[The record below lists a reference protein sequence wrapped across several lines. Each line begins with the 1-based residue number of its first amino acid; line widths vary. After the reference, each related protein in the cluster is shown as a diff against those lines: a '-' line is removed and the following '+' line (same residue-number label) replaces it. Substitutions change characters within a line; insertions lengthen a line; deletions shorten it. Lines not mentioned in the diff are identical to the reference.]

1 MAYLQTAEATNRG
14 GSGGGVAAA
23 FGQQRPTPT
32 PNPDQPI
39 SQHEAVRR
47 FVEERS
53 RQDDYGDQ
61 ARPADYRAGHGLHA
75 GRWEQRGAGGKAGGP
90 LPQDDPR
97 RRMHEGG
104 WQGRAA
110 WGDGGRGPVDGIWP
124 PPLQAAA
131 GEEGGAAS
139 RGGAYAGPPASAGG
153 GGGGLRSG
161 HGGGARSA
169 GAAGA
174 GAGSG
179 SVGAMPA
186 AEARMSAAEAMAAAA
201 AAMSVTKGSVVGSGA
216 SGTSGASSGSAG
228 AGAGANDCFSNMS
241 GDFNSTGARPPA
253 YDFAASVAARG
264 PRQAIPPGM
273 HHGRWEERAAGESGR
288 RPTGVAVDLHAGHME
303 SRACYGD
310 GGRCMPIHFEPDN
323 LPTCPLRHPM
333 MHLTFELGSY

>member
-1 MAYLQTAEATNRG
+1 MSYFAQAPRDARNPGAHRSKQTAEAPNRG
-14 GSGGGVAAA
+14 SSGGGVAAA
-23 FGQQRPTPT
+23 FGQQRPNPT

-39 SQHEAVRR
+39 SQGEAVRR

-75 GRWEQRGAGGKAGGP
+75 GRWEQRGVGGEAGGP

-139 RGGAYAGPPASAGG
+139 RGGGRGG
-153 GGGGLRSG
+153 GGSGGGLSRG
-161 HGGGARSA
+161 HGGGARSV

-174 GAGSG
+174 GACAGGSG
-179 SVGAMPA
+179 SVGA
-186 AEARMSAAEAMAAAA
+186 MSAAEAMAAAA
-201 AAMSVTKGSVVGSGA
+201 AAMSVTEGSVVGSGA
-216 SGTSGASSGSAG
+216 SGGVDGGDGASGGGDASGGGG
-228 AGAGANDCFSNMS
+228 AGAKDGFSNMS
-241 GDFNSTGARPPA
+241 GDFNSTGARRPA
-253 YDFAASVAARG
+253 YDFAASMAARG

-273 HHGRWEERAAGESGR
+273 HHRRWEERAAGESGR
-288 RPTGVAVDLHAGHME
+288 RPTRVPPDLHSGHME

-310 GGRCMPIHFEPDN
+310 GGRCIPIHFEPHI
-323 LPTCPLRHPM
+323 LLICPL
-333 MHLTFELGSY
+333 